1 MANDPRG
8 IATTY
13 FTAWKAQDFDTLR
26 SILAKDATFRG
37 PMGSADSDEEFIA
50 GLKGM
55 SQMMTDIDV
64 SKVWVDG
71 PDVLTWFDLHTEKAS
86 PTPTVNWMHIEN
98 GRSPAFESRSIPAT
112 SSAQADSL
120 LSRTAVRQC
129 DYV

>member
-98 GRSPAFESRSIPAT
+98 GKITR
-112 SSAQADSL
+112 
-120 LSRTAVRQC
+120 VRVTF
-129 DYV
+129 DPRDIIGAS